1 MKELLEKFKD
11 VRVLVVGDLMLDAY
25 LSGSVDRI
33 SPEAPVPIL
42 HVNGRRS
49 VLGGAANVAAN
60 VRGLGASATAAGVA
74 GTDSE
79 AAEMLEAMNKAGIGS
94 EGVVISDSRPTTV
107 KTRLIAQH
115 HQFARFDREVSVSI
129 VEEESAE
136 LVKRL
141 EYLIGSSDAV
151 IISDYAK
158 GVVTPEI
165 CTRLI
170 TIASEAGVPVF
181 VDPKGANY
189 EKYRKASLL
198 TPNEREALEA
208 AGSMTSENVSVEE
221 AGELLRCGLDVP
233 ALIVTRGERGIT
245 IFEEGQKPRTIG
257 AHERKVFDVT
267 GAGDTVVAAIAV
279 ASAAGADLGTAA
291 ELANL
296 AAGCVVERLGTS
308 AVTLE
313 DLRREL
319 GAG

>member
-1 MKELLEKFKD
+1 MKELLDRFKD

-25 LSGSVDRI
+25 LTGSVERV

-42 HVNGRRS
+42 NVNGRRS

-60 VRGLGASATAAGVA
+60 VSGLGASAVVAGIA

-79 AAEMLEAMNKAGIGS
+79 AAEMLGALKNGGIGS
-94 EGVVISDSRPTTV
+94 EGVVVSASRPTTV

-115 HQFARFDREVSVSI
+115 HQFARFDREVST
-129 VEEESAE
+129 ELDENEAAE
-136 LVKRL
+136 LGRRL
-141 EYLIGSSDAV
+141 EELLGTSDAV
-151 IISDYAK
+151 VISDYAK
-158 GVVTPEI
+158 GVVTPGI

-170 TIASEAGVPVF
+170 TKANESGIPVF

-189 EKYRKASLL
+189 EKYRRATLL

-208 AGSMTSENVSVEE
+208 AKAIGSDGASVEA
-221 AGELLRCGLDVP
+221 AGELLRRSLEIP
-233 ALIVTRGERGIT
+233 ALIITRGERGIT
-245 IFEEGQKPRTIG
+245 IFEAGKSAETIE
-257 AHERKVFDVT
+257 AHERTVFDVT
-267 GAGDTVVAAIAV
+267 GAGDTVVAAVAV
-279 ASAAGADLGTAA
+279 ASAAGADLRTAS

-308 AVTLE
+308 AVTLN

-319 GAG
+319 GAV